1 MPSIWVPLIWLAVA
15 AVLLTLELSQPS
27 FDGLM
32 FAAIAALLV
41 SAVTAIGPLPVVLQ
55 LSAFVVITVVGTVW
69 LMRWSAHRNPD
80 PDSQRQRQDLAE
92 VISPIPHGGEG
103 RVRWHGQSWAGH
115 CANYPFGNE
124 RQKSLPQSTRST
136 SSSSLVCVTTLSPTS
151 TNLHGESIASGH
163 NVQSNARRRMLSS
176 YLIPQ

>member
-103 RVRWHGQSWAGH
+103 RVRWHGQSWA
-115 CANYPFGNE
+115 AASLELE
-124 RQKSLPQSTRST
+124 RPLTDGAQVLVVGRDGTQLQVMAASPLSRSR
-136 SSSSLVCVTTLSPTS
+136 
-151 TNLHGESIASGH
+151 ED
-163 NVQSNARRRMLSS
+163 
-176 YLIPQ
+176 

>member
-1 MPSIWVPLIWLAVA
+1 MPSIWVPLIWLAGA

-103 RVRWHGQSWAGH
+103 RVRWHGQSWA
-115 CANYPFGNE
+115 AASLELE
-124 RQKSLPQSTRST
+124 RPLTDGEKVLVVGRDGTQLQVMAASPLSRSR
-136 SSSSLVCVTTLSPTS
+136 
-151 TNLHGESIASGH
+151 ED
-163 NVQSNARRRMLSS
+163 
-176 YLIPQ
+176 

>member
-55 LSAFVVITVVGTVW
+55 LSAFIVITVVGTVW

-103 RVRWHGQSWAGH
+103 RVRWHGQSWA
-115 CANYPFGNE
+115 AASLELE
-124 RQKSLPQSTRST
+124 RPLTDGEKVLVVGRDGTQLQVMAASPLSRSR
-136 SSSSLVCVTTLSPTS
+136 
-151 TNLHGESIASGH
+151 ED
-163 NVQSNARRRMLSS
+163 
-176 YLIPQ
+176 